1 MVNNATDLE
10 LKEHND
16 KKIKKCERCVI
27 YESIVNELFMKE
39 EVIHG

>member
-1 MVNNATDLE
+1 MGKSIIKRL
-10 LKEHND
+10 
-16 KKIKKCERCVI
+16 KKCERCVI